1 MKKIAI
7 INGPNL
13 NMLGVREP
21 QIYGHKSLEDI
32 KNDTERLLLG
42 KGVRLSWFQSNIEGE
57 IVNFIQDI
65 ASNQWDALIINPG
78 AYAHTSVA
86 ILDALKLVAF
96 PVIEVH
102 LTNVYQRETFR
113 QTMLTASA
121 ASIIMSGLYDT
132 VYYHAVL
139 TQIPH

>member
-21 QIYGHKSLEDI
+21 HIYGHKSLEDI